1 MGIGS
6 NAHRQTS
13 GSPDAARAHNGHPHA
28 ALATPPAAILD
39 APTRQFYLKAL
50 DVIDGTG
57 LRYVVAG
64 AYALAYHAGIVRH
77 TKDLDL
83 FMRRQDVPLALEALE
98 RELGTT
104 SDWAHP
110 HWLAKS
116 HAAEDDGTR
125 GAFLDFIFRSANGMC
140 EVDDAWLDAACPGD
154 VLGRATPLCP
164 AEEII
169 WSKAWVMARERF
181 DGADIAHL
189 IQARGHDLE
198 WRRVVNRFVSGR
210 NGGERVLLGHLM
222 FFSFAYPGERDKVPA
237 WVIEELVD
245 RTRAEPP
252 AEAKV
257 CRGTMLSWDQYLPDV
272 KDRGYADARVRPHG
286 ALSRTEVD
294 RWTAAN
300 K

>member
-116 HAAEDDGTR
+116 HAAY
-125 GAFLDFIFRSANGMC
+125 FRDLAPS
-140 EVDDAWLDAACPGD
+140 E
-154 VLGRATPLCP
+154 
-164 AEEII
+164 
-169 WSKAWVMARERF
+169 ARQQM
-181 DGADIAHL
+181 L
-189 IQARGHDLE
+189 
-198 WRRVVNRFVSGR
+198 
-210 NGGERVLLGHLM
+210 
-222 FFSFAYPGERDKVPA
+222 
-237 WVIEELVD
+237 
-245 RTRAEPP
+245 
-252 AEAKV
+252 AEAAERSLAEAATLV
-257 CRGTMLSWDQYLPDV
+257 GRPAPSFEEYLRNYFA
-272 KDRGYADARVRPHG
+272 K
-286 ALSRTEVD
+286 T
-294 RWTAAN
+294 
-300 K
+300 